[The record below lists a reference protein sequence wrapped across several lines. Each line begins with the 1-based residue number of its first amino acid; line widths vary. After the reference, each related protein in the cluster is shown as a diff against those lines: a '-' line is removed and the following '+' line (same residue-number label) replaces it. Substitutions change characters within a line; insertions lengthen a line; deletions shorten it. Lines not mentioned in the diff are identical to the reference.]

1 MTLAQMRAAVQR
13 NLGRVGVTTTEDS
26 DVDRII
32 NQTIREDICA
42 DHNWSAMETTTTSET
57 TSDGVGTK
65 TWPSPSTFKD
75 CEWIQV
81 RKDSSSNYRFLDELS
96 ERAILDQFGEL
107 STEEG
112 LPYCWAR
119 SGTSYHL
126 RPIPDATYT
135 LRIKYWAYP
144 ADLTSSD
151 SNFITLYWTKLL
163 EYGATARGLLYYGE
177 NEAAAQW
184 MAMYRDELGKAISVD
199 RKIQA
204 PATLTLKPSMVAGR
218 PTPGI
223 ASGSAWYRRIRGNY
237 S

>member
-13 NLGRVGVTTTEDS
+13 NLGRVGVTSTEDS

-42 DHNWSAMETTTTSET
+42 DHNWSAMETTTTAET
-57 TSDGVGTK
+57 TSDGVGAK
-65 TWPSPSTFKD
+65 TWPSASTFKD

-81 RKDSSSNYRFLDELS
+81 RKDSSSNYRFLDEIS
-96 ERAILDQFGEL
+96 ERAAYEAFGEL

-119 SGTSYHL
+119 TGTGYLL

-144 ADLTSSD
+144 AELTSSD
-151 SNFITLYWTKLL
+151 SNFVTLYWTKLL
-163 EYGATARGLLYYGE
+163 EVGATARGLLYYGE
-177 NEAAAQW
+177 NETAQLW
-184 MAMYRDELGKAISVD
+184 LGMYRDELGKAVSVD
-199 RKIQA
+199 RKVQA
-204 PATLTLKPSMVAGR
+204 PATLTLKPSLVAGR

-223 ASGSAWYRRIRGNY
+223 SGGSQWYRRIRGDY